1 MSRPTRSITSAIL
14 LLAGYLLLMP
24 GTALAQ
30 TAQAPER
37 EVLDRVVAIVDEG
50 VILQSELEDRLQQ
63 ARERAQQSEQRLPPD
78 DVLRE
83 QVMESLIVE
92 NLQLQ
97 WAERVG
103 VRIDDD
109 TLNSVMA
116 DIASRNNM
124 SFDQYV
130 SALQSAGRYET
141 TREQIRRELAIN
153 EVQRGMVNRRINITE
168 QEIQNYLESEQGR
181 ASMEPDYMVDQ
192 LLVPVSESDSQ
203 QAIERKR
210 EYAQTLYQRIQ
221 DGEPFADVRMST
233 QQNSEGIQV
242 SGSELGWRK
251 RDELPSL
258 FADVVPDMRLGQA
271 HEPLRSA
278 NGFHV
283 LYLRDVRGDS
293 NRLVNQVRARH
304 ILITPSEIR
313 TETQAE
319 RLAEDLYQQI
329 QDGESFSA
337 LARQYSDDSQSVVAG
352 GDMGWASEGGM
363 PPQFEERISDL
374 EIGEVTEPF
383 RTDFGWHIAEVLDR
397 RERDLSQQYRRQMAE
412 NALRQRKF
420 ELELENWL
428 AELRDE
434 AYVEML

>member
-14 LLAGYLLLMP
+14 LLASCLLLMP
-24 GTALAQ
+24 ATGLAQ

-63 ARERAQQSEQRLPPD
+63 ARERARQTGQQLPPD

-103 VRIDDD
+103 IRIDDD
-109 TLNSVMA
+109 TLNNVMA

-124 SFDQYV
+124 SFNQYV
-130 SALQSAGRYET
+130 SALQSAGRYEA

-168 QEIQNYLESEQGR
+168 QEIQNYLNSEQGR
-181 ASMEPDYMVDQ
+181 ASMAPDYLVDQ
-192 LLVPVSESDSQ
+192 LLVPVSESDSEQ
-203 QAIERKR
+203 TVERKR

-221 DGEPFADVRMST
+221 DGEPFADVRMGT
-233 QQNSEGIQV
+233 QQRGNDMQV
-242 SGSELGWRK
+242 SASELGWRK
-251 RDELPSL
+251 REELPTL
-258 FADVVPDMRLGQA
+258 FAEVVPDMQLGEA

-304 ILITPSEIR
+304 ILISPSEIR
-313 TETQAE
+313 TETQAQ

-337 LARQYSDDSQSVVAG
+337 LARQYSDDTQSVVAG

-383 RTDFGWHIAEVLDR
+383 RTDFGWHIAEVLER
-397 RERDLSQQYRRQMAE
+397 RERDLSQQYRRQLAE

-420 ELELENWL
+420 NIELENWL
-428 AELRDE
+428 VELRDE
-434 AYVEML
+434 AYVEIL

>member
-14 LLAGYLLLMP
+14 LLAGCLLLMP

-50 VILQSELEDRLQQ
+50 VILQSELQDRLQQ
-63 ARERAQQSEQRLPPD
+63 ARERAQQSEQRLPPE

-103 VRIDDD
+103 IRIDDD

-116 DIASRNNM
+116 DIASRNDM

-130 SALQSAGRYET
+130 SALQSAGRYEA

-168 QEIQNYLESEQGR
+168 QEIENYLNSEQGR
-181 ASMEPDYMVDQ
+181 TSMAPDYMVDQ

-210 EYAQTLYQRIQ
+210 EYAQELQQRIQ

-233 QQNSEGIQV
+233 QQRGNDIQV
-242 SGSELGWRK
+242 SASELGWRK
-251 RDELPSL
+251 REELPSL
-258 FADVVPDMRLGQA
+258 FAEVVPDLRLGEA
-271 HEPLRSA
+271 SEPLRSA

-304 ILITPSEIR
+304 ILISPSEIR

-337 LARQYSDDSQSVVAG
+337 LARQYSDDTQSVVAG

-374 EIGEVTEPF
+374 EAGEVTEPF
-383 RTDFGWHIAEVLDR
+383 RTDFGWHIAEVLER
-397 RERDLSQQYRRQMAE
+397 RERDLSQQYRRQIAE

>member
-1 MSRPTRSITSAIL
+1 MSRQTRPITSAIL
-14 LLAGYLLLMP
+14 LLVTWLA
-24 GTALAQ
+24 TAAALAQ
-30 TAQAPER
+30 TTQAPQR
-37 EVLDRVVAIVDEG
+37 EVLDRVIAIVDEG
-50 VILQSELEDRLQQ
+50 VILQSEMAERMQQ
-63 ARERAQQSEQRLPPD
+63 ARERARQNEQQLPPEEA
-78 DVLRE
+78 LRE
-83 QVMESLIVE
+83 QIMESLIVE

-103 VRIDDD
+103 IRIDDD

-116 DIASRNNM
+116 DIADRNNM
-124 SFDQYV
+124 TFDQYV
-130 SALQSAGRYET
+130 NALQSAGQYEN

-153 EVQRGMVNRRINITE
+153 EVQRGMVNRRISITE
-168 QEIQNYLESEQGR
+168 QEIENYLNSEQGR
-181 ASMEPDYMVDQ
+181 ASMEPDYLVDQ
-192 LLVPVSESDSQ
+192 LLVPITGSDSE
-203 QAIERKR
+203 QAVEARR
-210 EYAQTLYQRIQ
+210 QHAQSLYERIQ

-233 QQNSEGIQV
+233 QQSGNDIQV
-242 SGSELGWRK
+242 SASQLGWRK
-251 RDELPSL
+251 REELPTL
-258 FADVVPDMRLGQA
+258 FAEVVPDMTLGEA

-293 NRLVNQVRARH
+293 NRMVDQVRARH
-304 ILITPSEIR
+304 ILISPSEIR
-313 TETQAE
+313 TETQAQ
-319 RLAEDLYQQI
+319 RLAEDLYEQI
-329 QDGESFSA
+329 QDGESFSS

-363 PPQFEERISDL
+363 PPQFEARIRDL
-374 EIGEVTEPF
+374 PAGEVTEPF

-397 RERDLSQQYRRQMAE
+397 RERDLSQQYRRQLAE

-428 AELRDE
+428 SELRDE

>member
-1 MSRPTRSITSAIL
+1 MSRPTRPIASAIL
-14 LLAGYLLLMP
+14 LLTGWLLTVP
-24 GTALAQ
+24 GIALAQ
-30 TAQAPER
+30 TAESPQR

-50 VILQSELEDRLQQ
+50 VILQSELENRLQQ
-63 ARERAQQSEQRLPPD
+63 ARERARQSDQRLPPA

-83 QVMESLIVE
+83 QIMESLIVE

-103 VRIDDD
+103 IRIDDD
-109 TLNSVMA
+109 TLNQVMGN
-116 DIASRNNM
+116 IASQNNM

-130 SALQSAGRYET
+130 NALQQAGRYQE

-168 QEIQNYLESEQGR
+168 QEIENYLNSEQGR
-181 ASMEPDYMVDQ
+181 SSMEPDYMVDQ
-192 LLVPVSESDSQ
+192 LLVPVTGNDSPRR
-203 QAIERKR
+203 IEAKE
-210 EYAQTLYQRIQ
+210 EYARELYQRIQ
-221 DGEPFADVRMST
+221 QGEAFADVRMSA
-233 QQNSEGIQV
+233 QQGSDGIEA

-251 RDELPSL
+251 REELPSL
-258 FADVVPDMRLGQA
+258 FAEVVPDMQMGEA
-271 HEPLRSA
+271 HEPLRSS

-304 ILITPSEIR
+304 ILISPSEIR
-313 TETQAE
+313 TETQAQ

-337 LARQYSDDSQSVVAG
+337 LARQYSDDDNSVVAG

-374 EIGEVTEPF
+374 EPGKVTEPF
-383 RTDFGWHIAEVLDR
+383 RTDFGWHIAEVMDR
-397 RERDLSQQYRRQMAE
+397 RERDLSRQYRRQLAE
-412 NALRQRKF
+412 NAIRERKF
-420 ELELENWL
+420 EIELENWL
-428 AELRDE
+428 VELRDE